1 MNDLSLRRLAMKI
14 HARTIIFVLAIFT
27 ATNLAIGQT
36 EPGSKKKST
45 NPPKQA
51 SNDQEIG
58 KLYSKLL
65 PEQQRLVDDY
75 VGHYNE
81 ATGSKLV
88 PQETYD
94 NARLSVRTT
103 FDAVTHALSKT
114 KLTDAKGKS
123 LGRAIDLVD
132 AVDEV
137 MGEES
142 GVGGDR
148 QFRVYVYLKPDAVDI
163 LIKSQEFARDHDNT
177 VYHKGFP
184 ISYRLKKGPPSIQFS
199 ISRDKKMAD
208 VDVDYRSS
216 GFPKGLLNG
225 HLTAANSDVRAG
237 NNLEKHD
244 ARWAGLNGWWREV
257 FGLLGSGGK
266 PPKEK
271 ATEKLGRIPLNP
283 AVKGDQGI
291 DKSAHD
297 FLKSWVVD
305 KQPNLSGAYFSRRS
319 YPCLEALAQKKG
331 KTMAPGMVRLQ
342 AVMAMDKFNTTIA
355 TVNSVGDVFEPADQ
369 WLKELKEAKNAY
381 PSEFRLVSV
390 PSDIGADEECVAVPD
405 DESGKRSKEKFFGT
419 AFRAKQGGNKTM
431 ALLWA
436 QEGGYWK
443 IIGIRIEDS
452 SDAGII
458 PGKVAATAPAEEE
471 PKPIAGDPG
480 AVRDI
485 TQFYQA
491 WVGKR
496 DSAQASEFASQQS
509 YACLRAPSAA
519 EKSMTPSARI
529 RSGLE
534 LALGRVP
541 QGTNLS
547 DMMSS
552 VQPVNDLL
560 RPVDQENSKAFAIMA
575 VPDQMGDSF
584 LCQNRHLPETTPEL
598 KPVDAKYGTYYL
610 SASRLNFGE
619 EESPALLVLWT
630 KEKEGWRVVA
640 WAVEVP

>member
-1 MNDLSLRRLAMKI
+1 MK
-14 HARTIIFVLAIFT
+14 ARTRAFVLTVFA
-27 ATNLAIGQT
+27 AANLVIGQT
-36 EPGSKKKST
+36 QPNSKKKST
-45 NPPKQA
+45 NPPKEGG
-51 SNDQEIG
+51 SDQEIG

-65 PEQQRLVDDY
+65 PEQQRLVDVF

-81 ATGSKLV
+81 TTGSKLV

-103 FDAVTHALSKT
+103 FYAVTHALSKT
-114 KLTDAKGKS
+114 KLTDDKGKS

-132 AVDEV
+132 SVDEV

-142 GVGGDR
+142 GVRGDR
-148 QFRVYVYLKPDAVDI
+148 QFRVYVYLKPDAIDI
-163 LIKSQEFARDHDNT
+163 LSKSQEFARDHDNT

-216 GFPKGLLNG
+216 SFPKGLLNG
-225 HLTAANSDVRAG
+225 HLSASNSDVRAG

-244 ARWAGLNGWWREV
+244 ERWTGLNGWWREV

-305 KQPNLSGAYFSRRS
+305 KQPNLSVAYFSRRS
-319 YPCLEALAQKKG
+319 YPCLEAIQQKNQKP
-331 KTMAPGMVRLQ
+331 MAPGMVRLQ
-342 AVMAMDKFNTTIA
+342 LVMAMDKFNTTMA
-355 TVNSVGDVFEPADQ
+355 SVNSVEDAFEPADQ
-369 WLKELKEAKNAY
+369 WLKALKEAKNAY

-390 PSDIGADEECVAVPD
+390 PSDIGADEECVAVQD
-405 DESGKRSKEKFFGT
+405 DESAKRSQEKFFGT
-419 AFRAKQGGNKTM
+419 ALRAKQGGNKTM

-443 IIGIRIEDS
+443 IIAIRIEDS
-452 SDAGII
+452 SNAGII
-458 PGKVAATAPAEEE
+458 PRNIAATAPAEEE
-471 PKPIAGDPG
+471 PSSIAGDPQ
-480 AVRDI
+480 VVKDI
-485 TQFYQA
+485 TQFYQTWIA
-491 WVGKR
+491 KR
-496 DSAQASEFASQQS
+496 DSAQASKFVSQRS
-509 YACLRAPSAA
+509 YACLLASSAEEKNLAPVARVRSALDRVLR
-519 EKSMTPSARI
+519 RI
-529 RSGLE
+529 
-534 LALGRVP
+534 P
-541 QGTNLS
+541 QGADLS
-547 DMMSS
+547 DLMSS

-560 RPVDQENSKAFAIMA
+560 RSVEQGDSKAFAIMA
-575 VPDQMGDSF
+575 VPDQMADSF
-584 LCQNRHLPETTPEL
+584 LCQNRHLPGKTAEL
-598 KPVDAKYGTYYL
+598 KLADAKYGTYYL
-610 SASRLNFGE
+610 SASRMNFGE
-619 EESPALLVLWT
+619 EQSPALLLLWT
-630 KEKEGWRVVA
+630 KEKAGWNVVA